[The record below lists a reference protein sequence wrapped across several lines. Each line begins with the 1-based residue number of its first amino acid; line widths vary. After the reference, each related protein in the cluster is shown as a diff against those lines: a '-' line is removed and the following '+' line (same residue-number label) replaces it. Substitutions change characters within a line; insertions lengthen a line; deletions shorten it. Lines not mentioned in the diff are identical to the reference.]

1 MKKHKRSKSGSSKLA
16 DLVSL
21 SGLGFSGWAI
31 LVLSVAILTL
41 IGSMVIS
48 PRKTYRVES
57 SSGTITVQVL
67 NGCGIK
73 GAAESLANALLPGDG
88 SLLYDVIEKA
98 DTKLGAFEK
107 TLVID
112 RRGSRMSPGE
122 LSEEAVTVAE
132 RLGINEDDIVLLML
146 EDNILDIDVTLI
158 AGIDYAGF
166 VERLNKTREDRL

>member
-1 MKKHKRSKSGSSKLA
+1 M
-16 DLVSL
+16 
-21 SGLGFSGWAI
+21 I
-31 LVLSVAILTL
+31 LSVAILTL

-48 PRKTYRVES
+48 PGRTYHVES

-73 GAAESLANALLPGDG
+73 GAAESLGNALLPGDG

-98 DTKLGAFEK
+98 DAKLGAFKK

-112 RRGSRMSPGE
+112 RRGSRISPGK
-122 LSEEAVTVAE
+122 LSEEAVMVAE
-132 RLGINEDDIVLLML
+132 RLGIKKDDIVLLML

-158 AGIDYAGF
+158 AGIDYGGF
-166 VERLNKTREDRL
+166 VERLNRNQGG